1 MRFSEF
7 SICEATKPVIAPS
20 AVQQQQRINNVV
32 ANYAASEQQQQQP
45 TGMEVAIAMRRYSEM
60 KKRADRAYAARAKQ
74 ELAIAQSAVK

>member
-7 SICEATKPVIAPS
+7 SISEATKPVIAPS
-20 AVQQQQRINNVV
+20 AVQQQQRINKVV

-45 TGMEVAIAMRRYSEM
+45 TGMEVAIAMRRYAEM